1 MALVKVKILTDN
13 LYAGANLQKLEV
25 GSVVEVEESTAKNWI
40 TYQNAELYSN
50 QKAERI
56 LEVATPDDEPRKPKR
71 KPEEEAE

>member
-13 LYAGANLQKLEV
+13 LYAGANLQKLGV
-25 GSVVEVEESTAKNWI
+25 GSVIEVEESTAKNWI
-40 TYQNAELYSN
+40 TYQNVELYSN

-56 LEVATPDDEPRKPKR
+56 LEVATPDDEPRKSKR